1 MISFTKVQE
10 IVQDIHEARPAA
22 NSVYYVGCGASQ
34 GELYPGKYFLE
45 CNAKTLR
52 ASMMQANE
60 FVHATPAA
68 VGENAIVIA
77 CSLGGTTPETVAA
90 AKKATELGA
99 KVIAITHDGE
109 SPLVKASEYVIVH
122 GFEADYAAKVEK
134 MSYAILLACEI
145 LNAYEGCALYEDMKK
160 GLTALF
166 PAINDAARHALPGAR
181 AFAQQY
187 QNAPV
192 IYVMS
197 SGATL
202 NVAYTFSVCLM
213 MEMQWINSG
222 NFHDG
227 DFFHGPFEIVD
238 KDVPFLLF
246 MNEGRTRALDS
257 RALDFLNRFDA
268 LTTVVDA
275 KDYGLSGT
283 VGSAVAEYL
292 NPVLITAVV
301 RVYAEQL
308 AELRNHPLTMRRYM
322 WKLEY

>member
-10 IVQDIHEARPAA
+10 IVRDTHEARPAA

-109 SPLVKASEYVIVH
+109 SPLAKASEYVIVH

-134 MSYAILLACEI
+134 MSYEMCIR
-145 LNAYEGCALYEDMKK
+145 DSHHPV
-160 GLTALF
+160 F
-166 PAINDAARHALPGAR
+166 WQPADRAGHLPDFRHYRGYGPDASANQHSQPVHRYAAVPGSA
-181 AFAQQY
+181 
-187 QNAPV
+187 
-192 IYVMS
+192 
-197 SGATL
+197 
-202 NVAYTFSVCLM
+202 
-213 MEMQWINSG
+213 
-222 NFHDG
+222 
-227 DFFHGPFEIVD
+227 
-238 KDVPFLLF
+238 
-246 MNEGRTRALDS
+246 
-257 RALDFLNRFDA
+257 
-268 LTTVVDA
+268 
-275 KDYGLSGT
+275 
-283 VGSAVAEYL
+283 GSAVHQQ
-292 NPVLITAVV
+292 P
-301 RVYAEQL
+301 
-308 AELRNHPLTMRRYM
+308 
-322 WKLEY
+322 